1 MTSSTDAADAASAP
15 PPGDGWDAGQ
25 LLGGFARAC
34 RAAGLPVSA
43 DRERTFL
50 QACAELGVDRR
61 AAVYWAGRGT
71 LTAGPAD
78 VEPYDRVFTGW
89 FGGRPMHA
97 VSTEDTPRTPTV
109 QASLEEPESDGGA
122 SEGSDVVRAAASAQE
137 VLRHRDVA
145 GLSPADR
152 AALRRQFATLDARPP
167 TRRGRRHHPARRGQ
181 VDGWATVRAH
191 LRTLGEPAQVRYR
204 ETATRRRPVVLL
216 VDVSGSMSSYA
227 DSLLRLAH
235 VMVQADPR
243 GTEVFTV
250 GTRLTHVT
258 RALRERDPDRA
269 LLAAGET
276 VPDWSGGTR
285 IAESVEVFLRRF
297 GRRGMAR
304 GAVVVVLS
312 DGWER
317 QAPDALGEQM
327 RRLRA
332 LAHRVVWVNPHR
344 GKAGYRPVQAG
355 IVAVLPHIDRLVA
368 GHSLAAFEEVLD
380 VVADA

>member
-1 MTSSTDAADAASAP
+1 M
-15 PPGDGWDAGQ
+15 
-25 LLGGFARAC
+25 LGGFARAC
-34 RAAGLPVSA
+34 RAAGLPVTA

-50 QACAELGVDRR
+50 QACAAVGVGERR
-61 AAVYWAGRGT
+61 DVYWAGRAT
-71 LTAGPAD
+71 LTSSPAD
-78 VEPYDRVFTGW
+78 VEPYERVFTGW

-97 VSTEDTPRTPTV
+97 VSGDEPPAPTTT
-109 QASLEEPESDGGA
+109 QASLEEPETSGDGD
-122 SEGSDVVRAAASAQE
+122 SEGDAVRAAASAEE

-145 GLSPADR
+145 GLSPSDR
-152 AALRRQFATLDARPP
+152 AAMRRQFATLRVTAP
-167 TRRGRRHHPARRGQ
+167 TRPARRHTRSRRGE
-181 VDGWATVRAH
+181 VDGRATVRAH
-191 LRTLGEPAQVRYR
+191 LRNLGEPTRIRFRNRGV
-204 ETATRRRPVVLL
+204 RRRRVILL
-216 VDVSGSMSSYA
+216 VDVSGSMGAYA

-235 VMVQADPR
+235 SVAQAAPR
-243 GTEVFTV
+243 TTEVFTI

-285 IAESVEVFLRRF
+285 LGEALDVFLRRW

-317 QAPDALGEQM
+317 RSPELLGEQL

-332 LAHRVVWVNPHR
+332 LAHRVIWVNPHR
-344 GKAGYRPVQAG
+344 GKEGYAPVQAG
-355 IVAVLPHIDRLVA
+355 IVAVLPHVDDLVA
-368 GHSLAAFEEVLD
+368 GHSLAAFQEVLD
-380 VVADA
+380 VVADT